1 MVTSP
6 SFGLFVCPKI
16 GNQWLQVRRDDM
28 VKVITGKDKGKTGRV
43 LHVEPKKSRVFV
55 EGMNIQKR
63 HQRPRSIRDAQ
74 RAGEV
79 GGVIEKEGPIHISN
93 VMLLDP
99 KTNDPTRVSI
109 KREDGLRKRVAKRSG
124 EEID

>member
-1 MVTSP
+1 MAIKLKKGDT
-6 SFGLFVCPKI
+6 
-16 GNQWLQVRRDDM
+16 VR
-28 VKVITGKDKGKTGRV
+28 VITGKDKGKTGTI
-43 LHVEPKKSRVFV
+43 LHVEPKKNRLFV

-74 RAGEV
+74 RAGDV
-79 GGVIEKEGPIHISN
+79 GGVIEKEGPIHVSN

-109 KREDGLRKRVAKRSG
+109 KREDGLRKRVSKRSG

>member
-1 MVTSP
+1 M
-6 SFGLFVCPKI
+6 GIKI
-16 GNQWLQVRRDDM
+16 RKGDQ
-28 VKVITGKDKGKTGRV
+28 VKVMSGKDKGKTGTV
-43 LHVEPKKSRVFV
+43 LTVEPKKNRVFV
-55 EGMNIQKR
+55 DGLNMTTR

-79 GGVIEKEGPIHISN
+79 GGVTHQPGPIHISN

-99 KTNDPTRVSI
+99 KTNEPTRVKI
-109 KREDGLRKRVAKRSG
+109 TREGGQRKRIAKRSG

>member
-1 MVTSP
+1 MSIKVKKGDT
-6 SFGLFVCPKI
+6 
-16 GNQWLQVRRDDM
+16 
-28 VKVITGKDKGKTGRV
+28 VKVITGKDKGKTGTV
-43 LHVEPKKSRVFV
+43 LTVQPKKNRVFV
-55 EGMNIQKR
+55 DGLNMTTR

-79 GGVIEKEGPIHISN
+79 GGVTHQPGPIHISN

-99 KTNDPTRVSI
+99 KTNEPTRVKI
-109 KREDGLRKRVAKRSG
+109 TREGGQRKRIAKRSG